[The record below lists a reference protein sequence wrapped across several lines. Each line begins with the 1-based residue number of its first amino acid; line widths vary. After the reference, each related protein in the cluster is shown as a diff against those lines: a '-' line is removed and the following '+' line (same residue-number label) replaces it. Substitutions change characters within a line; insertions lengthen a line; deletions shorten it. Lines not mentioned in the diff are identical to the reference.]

1 MRLFEFSDDDPL
13 RVKLV
18 AVTNQ
23 LRSSNKPITV
33 GELMAVLDKNNI
45 GIAKNDLFDLIKK
58 EPLSNIIDKT
68 EGDQVIF
75 KGQAGSPDK
84 EAPDEQAA
92 VRQQMAKKALK

>member
-23 LRSSNKPITV
+23 L
-33 GELMAVLDKNNI
+33 NNI

-92 VRQQMAKKALK
+92 VRQQMAKKALKKS